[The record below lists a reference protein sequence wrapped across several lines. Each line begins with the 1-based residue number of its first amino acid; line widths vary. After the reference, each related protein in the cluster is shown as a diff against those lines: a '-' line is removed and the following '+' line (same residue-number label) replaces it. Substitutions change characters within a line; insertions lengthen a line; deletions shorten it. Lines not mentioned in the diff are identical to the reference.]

1 MIPFYKIIFF
11 FSSILER
18 SGGMTSID
26 FSAPRRGDPSA
37 IFHSLCKAVAGIL
50 IWTAV
55 VVILRLLVLQVEPPE
70 TSNTDPFSFL
80 GVLSV
85 DALLLLISVLYSII
99 GWRKRT
105 IQLNET
111 AVSVSSG
118 VISSSYVTLPF
129 SDLKRLEYTDK
140 GLCKLFGTGK
150 IRFSNQQGWFP
161 NPNRVLFARIL
172 LFFLKSRCN
181 CTFSSYW
188 TANGR

>member
-1 MIPFYKIIFF
+1 
-11 FSSILER
+11 
-18 SGGMTSID
+18 MTSMD

-99 GWRKRT
+99 GWRKKT
-105 IQLNET
+105 IQLKET

-129 SDLKRLEYTDK
+129 SDLKRLEYTEK

-150 IRFSNQQGWFP
+150 VRFSNQPRDDSQTEPGVVRQDFTFLFKKADATALFHQIEQGMAD
-161 NPNRVLFARIL
+161 N
-172 LFFLKSRCN
+172 KHQ
-181 CTFSSYW
+181 
-188 TANGR
+188 